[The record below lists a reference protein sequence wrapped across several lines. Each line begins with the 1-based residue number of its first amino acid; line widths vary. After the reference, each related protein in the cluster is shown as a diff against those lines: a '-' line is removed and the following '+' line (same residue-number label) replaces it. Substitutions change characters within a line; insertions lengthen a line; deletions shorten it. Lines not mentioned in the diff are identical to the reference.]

1 MNRKQKKMLVRI
13 VLAAAMVICLG
24 ASPVRVCSGW
34 RSTSTTYLVIG
45 YDILR
50 K

>member
-24 ASPVRVCSGW
+24 LLPVQGLLRLALYLT
-34 RSTSTTYLVIG
+34 TSLVIG
-45 YDILR
+45 YDIL
-50 K
+50 